1 MKQLE
6 KKVELKQT
14 QFKKSTLKAEEWLK
28 LLVDDCLNKLEQHG
42 IDTAQ
47 HTGSGVEIHIS
58 DTRGRKR
65 VTNSKNSSHAVG
77 LCYTKNSSTGNKRV
91 IEVDRETD
99 DLWETIDTVAH
110 EVTHAVLDE
119 TEGHKGRFPKL
130 VKDLFKLG
138 GKPTSTTPTE
148 EMKDLFYDFLVE
160 NGSYPHIAF
169 RPRHRKQT
177 TRMVK
182 VWCTDFACVGGTE
195 KSMLQGIGFIFR
207 ASSKA
212 IQNAIDSGH
221 SLSCPVCMSPAT
233 YEEDTVPTGLYT

>member
-1 MKQLE
+1 MQLTE
-6 KKVELKQT
+6 KVQIKET
-14 QFKKSTLKAEEWLK
+14 QFPKSNIKAEEWLK
-28 LLVDDCLNKLEQHG
+28 LLVDECLNMLNNAG
-42 IDTAQ
+42 IDTKQ
-47 HTGSGVEIHIS
+47 HTGAGVEIHIS

-65 VTNSKNSSHAVG
+65 VTNNQKGSHALG
-77 LCYTKNSSTGNKRV
+77 LCYAKSSSTGNKRV

-119 TEGHKGRFPKL
+119 NEGHKGRFPKL

-138 GKPTSTTPTE
+138 GKPTSTRPTE
-148 EMKDLFYDFLVE
+148 EMKELFYDFLVA
-160 NGSYPHIAF
+160 NGGYPHIAF

-182 VWCTDFACVGGTE
+182 VWCTDFTCVGGTE

-212 IQNAIDSGH
+212 IQNAIDAGR
-221 SLSCPVCMSPAT
+221 SLTCPVCMAT
-233 YEEDTVPTGLYT
+233 ATFEEDTVPEGLYA

>member
-1 MKQLE
+1 MQLTE
-6 KKVELKQT
+6 KVQIKET
-14 QFKKSTLKAEEWLK
+14 QFPKSNIKAEEWLK
-28 LLVDDCLNKLEQHG
+28 LLVDECLNMLNNAG
-42 IDTAQ
+42 IDTKQ
-47 HTGSGVEIHIS
+47 HTGAGVEIHIS

-65 VTNSKNSSHAVG
+65 VTNNQKGSHALG
-77 LCYTKNSSTGNKRV
+77 LCYAKSSSTGNKRV

-119 TEGHKGRFPKL
+119 KEGHKGRFPKL

-138 GKPTSTTPTE
+138 GKPTSTRPTE
-148 EMKDLFYDFLVE
+148 EMKELFYDFLVA
-160 NGSYPHIAF
+160 NGGYPHIAF

-182 VWCTDFACVGGTE
+182 VWCTDFTCVGGTE

-212 IQNAIDSGH
+212 IQNAVDAGR
-221 SLSCPVCMSPAT
+221 SLTCPVCMAT
-233 YEEDTVPTGLYT
+233 ATFEEDTVPEGLYA

>member
-1 MKQLE
+1 MQLTE
-6 KKVELKQT
+6 KVQIKET
-14 QFKKSTLKAEEWLK
+14 QFPKSNIKAEEWLK
-28 LLVDDCLNKLEQHG
+28 LLVDECLNMLNNAG
-42 IDTAQ
+42 IDTKQ
-47 HTGSGVEIHIS
+47 HTGAGVEIHIS

-65 VTNSKNSSHAVG
+65 VTNNQKGSHALG
-77 LCYTKNSSTGNKRV
+77 LCYAKSSSTGNKRV

-119 TEGHKGRFPKL
+119 NEGHKGRFPKL

-138 GKPTSTTPTE
+138 GKPTATTPTE
-148 EMKDLFYDFLVE
+148 EMKELFYDFLLE
-160 NGSYPHIAF
+160 NGGYPHIAF

-182 VWCTDFACVGGTE
+182 VWCTDFTCVGGTE

-212 IQNAIDSGH
+212 IQNAIDAGR
-221 SLSCPVCMSPAT
+221 SLTCPVCMAT
-233 YEEDTVPTGLYT
+233 ATFEEDTVPEGLYA

>member
-1 MKQLE
+1 MQLTE
-6 KKVELKQT
+6 KVQIKET
-14 QFKKSTLKAEEWLK
+14 QFPKSNIKAEEWLK
-28 LLVDDCLNKLEQHG
+28 LLVDECLNMLNNAG
-42 IDTAQ
+42 IDTKQ
-47 HTGSGVEIHIS
+47 HTGAGVEIHIS

-65 VTNSKNSSHAVG
+65 VTNNQKGSHALG
-77 LCYTKNSSTGNKRV
+77 LCYAKSSSTGNKRV

-119 TEGHKGRFPKL
+119 NEGHKGRFPKL

-138 GKPTSTTPTE
+138 GKPTSTRPTE
-148 EMKDLFYDFLVE
+148 EMKELFYDFLVA
-160 NGSYPHIAF
+160 NGGYPHIAF

-182 VWCTDFACVGGTE
+182 VWCTDFTCVGGTE

-212 IQNAIDSGH
+212 IQNAVDAGR
-221 SLSCPVCMSPAT
+221 SLTCPVCMAT
-233 YEEDTVPTGLYT
+233 ATFEEDTVPEGLYA

>member
-1 MKQLE
+1 MQLTE
-6 KKVELKQT
+6 KVQIKET
-14 QFKKSTLKAEEWLK
+14 QFPKSNIKAEEWLK
-28 LLVDDCLNKLEQHG
+28 LLVDECLNMLNNAG
-42 IDTAQ
+42 IDTKQ
-47 HTGSGVEIHIS
+47 HTGAGVEIHIS

-65 VTNSKNSSHAVG
+65 VTNNQKGSHALG
-77 LCYTKNSSTGNKRV
+77 LCYAKSSSTGNKRV

-119 TEGHKGRFPKL
+119 NEGHKGRFPKL

-138 GKPTSTTPTE
+138 GKPTATTPTE
-148 EMKDLFYDFLVE
+148 EMKELFYDFLVA
-160 NGSYPHIAF
+160 NGGYPHIAF

-182 VWCTDFACVGGTE
+182 VWCTDFTCVGGTE

-212 IQNAIDSGH
+212 IQNAVDAGR
-221 SLSCPVCMSPAT
+221 SLTCPVCMAT
-233 YEEDTVPTGLYT
+233 ATFEEDTVPEGLYA

>member
-1 MKQLE
+1 MQLTE
-6 KKVELKQT
+6 KVQIKET
-14 QFKKSTLKAEEWLK
+14 QFPKSNIKAEEWLK
-28 LLVDDCLNKLEQHG
+28 LLVDECLNMLNNAG
-42 IDTAQ
+42 IDTKQ
-47 HTGSGVEIHIS
+47 HTGAGVEIHIS

-65 VTNSKNSSHAVG
+65 VTNNQKGSHAMG
-77 LCYTKNSSTGNKRV
+77 LCYAKSSSTGNKRV

-119 TEGHKGRFPKL
+119 NEGHKGRFPKL

-138 GKPTSTTPTE
+138 GKPTATTPTE
-148 EMKDLFYDFLVE
+148 EMKELFYDFLLE
-160 NGSYPHIAF
+160 NGGYPHIAF

-182 VWCTDFACVGGTE
+182 VWCTDFTCVGGTE

-212 IQNAIDSGH
+212 IQNAVDAGR
-221 SLSCPVCMSPAT
+221 SLTCPVCMAT
-233 YEEDTVPTGLYT
+233 ATFEEDTVPEGLYA

>member
-1 MKQLE
+1 MQLTE
-6 KKVELKQT
+6 KVQIKET
-14 QFKKSTLKAEEWLK
+14 QFPKSNIKAEEWLK
-28 LLVDDCLNKLEQHG
+28 LLVDECLNMLSNAG
-42 IDTAQ
+42 IDTKQ
-47 HTGSGVEIHIS
+47 HTGAGVEIHIS

-65 VTNSKNSSHAVG
+65 VTNNQKGSHALG

-138 GKPTSTTPTE
+138 GKPTATTPTE
-148 EMKDLFYDFLVE
+148 EMKELFYDFLLE
-160 NGSYPHIAF
+160 NGGYPHIAF

-182 VWCTDFACVGGTE
+182 VWCTDFTCVGGTQ

-212 IQNAIDSGH
+212 IQNAVDAGR
-221 SLSCPVCMSPAT
+221 SLTCPVCMAT
-233 YEEDTVPTGLYT
+233 ATFEEDTVPEGLYA